1 MCIFCDAVHG
11 SESECW
17 YRLLDQLYCLH
28 DSQVSPANIMMQI
41 FERID
46 ASSLQNIVL
55 QNHQRANLSSTFPDS
70 VYLM

>member
-41 FERID
+41 FERILITKYCF
-46 ASSLQNIVL
+46 AEP
-55 QNHQRANLSSTFPDS
+55 STG
-70 VYLM
+70 